1 MTHKNLFLI
10 SLLFAFFGIQSIN
23 AQVDNHYDT
32 TFYQGWAEG
41 TWGENYWQGRV
52 IPDSTIPR
60 TNGIFGVMYVAT
72 DDGGDGI
79 YHDLG
84 RNFTWQPDNVNYIY
98 GNDLP
103 EYPDEG
109 DRIKYSA
116 NYDGYEFLIT
126 NNGSYVRFSSCEY
139 VTIHIAFIF
148 YY

>member
-1 MTHKNLFLI
+1 MKTKSFFLLVLI
-10 SLLFAFFGIQSIN
+10 AFFGIQSIN

-52 IPDSTIPR
+52 IPDSIIPHAD
-60 TNGIFGVMYVAT
+60 GIFGVMYVAT

-84 RNFTWQPDNVNYIY
+84 RNFTWQPDNVNSI
-98 GNDLP
+98 N
-103 EYPDEG
+103 EHVMSEFPDEG
-109 DRIKYSA
+109 DIIRYRA
-116 NYDGYEFLIT
+116 NYDGYEFLQT
-126 NNGSYVRFSSCEY
+126 NNGAYVRCSSCEY